1 MNVSGRVNKHE
12 SPSANARAVKYVN
25 VDDVI
30 FELNCDLLNTK
41 SIKEFETIPIPQ
53 IQGNMYKYPTSS
65 TYDVHTS

>member
-1 MNVSGRVNKHE
+1 MNVSGRVNKHD

-41 SIKEFETIPIPQ
+41 SIKEFEKIPIPQ
-53 IQGNMYKYPTSS
+53 MHGNMYKYPTSS
-65 TYDVHTS
+65 IFDVQTS